1 MLADLAYEQAEN
13 DLIGSSTWRGLV
25 FIYRDT
31 KRRDDA
37 VCLYTIARD
46 KSGYDLQNLNLVGV
60 YDDLDTAVT
69 IANIGYGIS
78 EKAWE
83 SPDNLTLPSL
93 PLLLQSIKEC
103 EIDEK

>member
-1 MLADLAYEQAEN
+1 MLADLAFKEAEN
-13 DLIGSSTWRGLV
+13 NLIGASTWRGLV
-25 FIYRDT
+25 VIYRDAS
-31 KRRDDA
+31 RSDEA
-37 VCLYTIARD
+37 VCLYMIARN
-46 KSGYDLQNLNLVGV
+46 KSGYDLRNLNLVGV

-93 PLLLQSIKEC
+93 PLLLQSIKKC
-103 EIDEK
+103 ELDEK